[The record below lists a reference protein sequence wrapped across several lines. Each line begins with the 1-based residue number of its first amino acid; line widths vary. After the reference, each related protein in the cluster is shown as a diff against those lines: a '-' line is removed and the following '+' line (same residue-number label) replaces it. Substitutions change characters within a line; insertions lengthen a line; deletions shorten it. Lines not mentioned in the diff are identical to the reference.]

1 MGYIWDNITEIFLFF
16 NTFYHAI
23 SKISDINMKGPVEP
37 FKIKMIEHV
46 GMPDENRRR
55 EAIKEAG
62 YNTFL
67 LKSEEVFIDLLTDSG
82 TSAMSDVQWS
92 GMMLGDEAYAGA
104 RNFYNLERAV
114 QDVLGYKYI
123 VPTHQGRG
131 AEHLMYSHLV
141 KPGDIVPRNMY
152 FTTSKV
158 HVELPGGKMVDV
170 IIDEAHDPENTHPF
184 KGNIDLNKLQALIDE
199 YGVQKIPFVNIE
211 MDVNM
216 AGGQPVSME
225 NLRKVREFCN
235 DYNLR
240 IIFDAT
246 RSSENAYFIR
256 EHEKGYENTP
266 IIDILKEMMSYSD
279 GCIYSSKK
287 DCLVNIGGFLATN
300 DVEIFEATRSMV
312 VVYEGLHTYGGMAGR
327 DMEAVARGL
336 REGAQFEYLKY
347 RINQVRY
354 LGKLLM
360 DKNVPIVKPVG
371 GHAVFLN
378 ALKFLPHLE
387 REQWPAQTL
396 AAEIYEDS
404 AVRSMERGAVSK
416 GRDKETGE
424 NIFPALELVR
434 LTIPRRVYTNSH
446 MEYVAES
453 LIRLFQQK
461 NEIRGLKMVYEPK
474 YLRFFQARFEK
485 VD

>member
-1 MGYIWDNITEIFLFF
+1 VKQLN
-16 NTFYHAI
+16 
-23 SKISDINMKGPVEP
+23 GPAEP
-37 FKIKMIEHV
+37 FKIKVVEPV
-46 GMPDENRRR
+46 NLPSEKRRKEAIR
-55 EAIKEAG
+55 EAG
-62 YNTFL
+62 FNTFL
-67 LKSEEVFIDLLTDSG
+67 LLSDDVYIDLLTDSG
-82 TSAMSDVQWS
+82 TAAMSDNQWA
-92 GMMLGDEAYAGA
+92 GMMLGDEAYAGSK
-104 RNFYNLERAV
+104 NFYHLEQAIK
-114 QDVLGYKYI
+114 DVLGYKYT

-131 AEHLMYSHLV
+131 AEHLMYSYLV
-141 KPGDIVPRNMY
+141 KPGQIVPRNMY

-158 HVELPGGKMVDV
+158 HVELPGGRMVDT

-184 KGNIDLNKLQALIDE
+184 KGNVDFKKLQEFIDT
-199 YGVQKIPFVNIE
+199 YGVDKIAFVNVE

-225 NLRKVREFCN
+225 NLRKLREFCD
-235 DYNLR
+235 DYKLK
-240 IIFDAT
+240 IIYDAT

-256 EHEKGYENTP
+256 EREKGYESTP
-266 IIDILKEMMSYSD
+266 IVEILREMMSYSD

-300 DVEIFEATRSMV
+300 DEEIFEATRSMV

-336 REGAQFEYLKY
+336 REGAQYEYLKY

-354 LGKLLM
+354 LGELLA
-360 DKNVPIVKPVG
+360 KSGVPIVKPIG

-378 ALKFLPHLE
+378 ALKFLPHIP

-396 AAEIYEDS
+396 SAAIYEDS
-404 AVRSMERGAVSK
+404 AVRAMERGAVSK
-416 GRDKETGE
+416 GRDSQTGE

-446 MEYVAES
+446 MEYTAES
-453 LIRLFQQK
+453 IIRLYQK
-461 NEIRGLKMVYEPK
+461 RDTIPGLKMVYEPK
-474 YLRFFQARFEK
+474 YLRFFQARFEQQPL
-485 VD
+485 

>member
-1 MGYIWDNITEIFLFF
+1 
-16 NTFYHAI
+16 
-23 SKISDINMKGPVEP
+23 MKGPVEP

-46 GMPDENRRR
+46 GMPDENRRKQ
-55 EAIKEAG
+55 AIKEAG

-67 LKSEEVFIDLLTDSG
+67 LKSEDVFIDLLTDSG

-104 RNFYNLERAV
+104 RSFYNLEKAV

-131 AEHLMYSHLV
+131 AEHLMYSYLV

-170 IIDEAHDPENTHPF
+170 IIDEAHDPENLHPF
-184 KGNIDLNKLQALIDE
+184 KGNVDLKKLQALIDE
-199 YGVQKIPFVNIE
+199 FGADKIPFVNVE

-225 NLRKVREFCN
+225 NLRQLREFCD

-256 EHEKGYENTP
+256 EREKGYEDIP
-266 IIDILKEMMSYSD
+266 IIDILREMMSYSN

-287 DCLVNIGGFLATN
+287 DCLVNIGGFLAAN
-300 DVEIFEATRSMV
+300 DEDIFEHTRSMV
-312 VVYEGLHTYGGMAGR
+312 VVFEGLHTYGGMSGR
-327 DMEAVARGL
+327 DMEALARGL
-336 REGAQFEYLKY
+336 REGAQYEYLKY
-347 RINQVRY
+347 RIKQVRY
-354 LGKLLM
+354 LGNLLM
-360 DKNVPIVKPVG
+360 EENVPIVKPVG

-378 ALKFLPHLE
+378 ALKFLPHLK
-387 REQWPAQTL
+387 REHWPAQTL

-416 GRDKETGE
+416 GRDIETGE
-424 NIFPALELVR
+424 NIFPPLELVR

-453 LIRLFQQK
+453 IIRLFQK
-461 NEIRGLKMVYEPK
+461 KDEIKGLKMVYEPK
-474 YLRFFQARFEK
+474 YLRFFQAQFEK
-485 VD
+485 VG

>member
-1 MGYIWDNITEIFLFF
+1 MN
-16 NTFYHAI
+16 
-23 SKISDINMKGPVEP
+23 GPVEP
-37 FKIKMIEHV
+37 FKIKVIEHV
-46 GMPDENRRR
+46 GMPDEKRRKEAIR
-55 EAIKEAG
+55 EAG
-62 YNTFL
+62 FNTFL
-67 LKSEEVFIDLLTDSG
+67 LKSEDVFIDLLTDSG
-82 TSAMSDVQWS
+82 TSAMSDNQWA
-92 GMMLGDEAYAGA
+92 GMMIGDEAYAGA
-104 RNFYNLERAV
+104 RNFYNLEKAV
-114 QDVLGYKYI
+114 QDVLGYKYM

-131 AEHLMYSHLV
+131 AEHLMYSYLV
-141 KPGDIVPRNMY
+141 KPGQLVPRNMY

-158 HVELPGGKMVDV
+158 HVELPGGKMVDT
-170 IIDEAHDPENTHPF
+170 IIDEAHDPENEHPF
-184 KGNIDLNKLQALIDE
+184 KGNMDFKKLQSFIDE
-199 YGVQKIPFVNIE
+199 YGVDKIAFVNVE

-225 NLRKVREFCN
+225 NLRNLREFCN
-235 DYNLR
+235 DYELK
-240 IIFDAT
+240 IIYDAT

-256 EHEKGYENTP
+256 EREKGYEDTP
-266 IIDILKEMMSYSD
+266 IIEILREMMSYSD

-300 DVEIFEATRSMV
+300 DEEIFEHTRSMV

-336 REGAQFEYLKY
+336 REGAQYEYLKY

-354 LGKLLM
+354 LGELL
-360 DKNVPIVKPVG
+360 KKANVPIVKPIG

-378 ALKFLPHLE
+378 ALKFLPHLP

-396 AAEIYEDS
+396 AAAIYEDS

-416 GRDKETGE
+416 GRDKETGN

-446 MEYVAES
+446 MEYSAQS
-453 LIRLFQQK
+453 IIRLYQK
-461 NEIRGLKMVYEPK
+461 RDTIPGLRMIYEPK
-474 YLRFFQARFEK
+474 YLRFFQARFEQ
-485 VD
+485 VPL